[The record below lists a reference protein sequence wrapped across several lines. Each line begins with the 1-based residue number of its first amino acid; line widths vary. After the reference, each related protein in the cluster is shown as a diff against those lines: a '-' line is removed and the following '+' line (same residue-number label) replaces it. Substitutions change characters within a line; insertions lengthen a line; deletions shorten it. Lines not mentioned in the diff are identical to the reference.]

1 MKRLTSKEMLAA
13 SFRELAESRP
23 IDKITTKDIAENCG
37 YSQATFYRQ
46 FKDKYDLIAWAYT
59 RDLEAILDELTGEE
73 VSLKQML
80 PADSAIFTEHADML
94 TMRPE
99 QLTIEQFVELT
110 NYVEHDYSINKN

>member
-73 VSLKQML
+73 VSLKQTL
-80 PADSAIFTEHADML
+80 LSAANYLQAHRRGNYHAQGL
-94 TMRPE
+94 
-99 QLTIEQFVELT
+99 
-110 NYVEHDYSINKN
+110 